1 MYSLD
6 NRKKIQNKYWV
17 CCLLFVFCLL
27 LLLSLLVITVCLTNY
42 QNYRYFEII
51 GGVFTGIFVF
61 LSILL
66 YAKTMDLRRLL
77 IHFDSVLEEKERDI
91 EAEVVSVSGRVLT
104 LDDNIR
110 VQEVVLRQEGVNN
123 VYFLL
128 TVFPSSQ
135 LVVQR
140 RYRFLLADRFI
151 KEIGNE
157 L

>member
-1 MYSLD
+1 MYSPD
-6 NRKKIQNKYWV
+6 NRKEIQNKYRV
-17 CCLLFVFCLL
+17 CCLLCVFCLL
-27 LLLSLLVITVCLTNY
+27 LLLSLVVTTVCLTNY

-61 LSILL
+61 LIILL
-66 YAKTMDLRRLL
+66 YVKTTDLRRLL

-91 EAEVVSVSGRVLT
+91 EAEVVSVSGRILT

-110 VQEVVLRQEGVNN
+110 VWEVVLRQDGVNN

-128 TVFPSSQ
+128 TAFPSSQ
-135 LVVQR
+135 LAARR

-151 KEIGNE
+151 KEIKNE